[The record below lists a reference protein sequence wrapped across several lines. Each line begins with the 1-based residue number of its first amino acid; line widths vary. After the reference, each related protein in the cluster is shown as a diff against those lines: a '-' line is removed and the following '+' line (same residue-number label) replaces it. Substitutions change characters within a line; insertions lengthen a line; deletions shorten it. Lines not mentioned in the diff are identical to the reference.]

1 MLEILEHFTV
11 IISGL
16 IEFLIH
22 FVSMLVI
29 KNSDFT
35 IKERLSSTLNTTL
48 GPVTGIPG
56 SFRVFSLSTGRHTL
70 LTSTHILL
78 LLLVSVELPYRD

>member
-48 GPVTGIPG
+48 GQATEIPG
-56 SFRVFSLSTGRHTL
+56 RFNVFSPFTGRHTL
-70 LTSTHILL
+70 LPSTQILL
-78 LLLVSVELPYRD
+78 LLVPVELLYRD